1 MEDMG
6 DTTAQQPQ
14 TQQVPQQE
22 QQPSE
27 DQYYNDMEDFFNRLF
42 SADILSL
49 HRTGPSAVCG
59 AGTGLYEF
67 AGERLLKSE
76 KTAEK
81 S

>member
-27 DQYYNDMEDFFNRLF
+27 DQYYNDMEDFFNRF
-42 SADILSL
+42 F
-49 HRTGPSAVCG
+49 G
-59 AGTGLYEF
+59 
-67 AGERLLKSE
+67 
-76 KTAEK
+76 
-81 S
+81 